1 MRRLP
6 IILTAL
12 AFLAVLA
19 PLAGAQ
25 QSSKLTGGITLKP
38 LTNGNLWKTGV
49 LYNATMYAQGGKAT
63 TVKVEDIHVPGQQV
77 LGEPTLT
84 TYACELTSK
93 TLSPAVRA
101 DNTNGT
107 ATCVQI
113 GTRNVRQ
120 GQTVKLAVPLAHVGK
135 YLAIQETAPLQKGN
149 ATVTG
154 ITWVETAIYPM
165 NPVAAGAPT
174 ATSPIYAGA
183 PISYLPLPWT
193 VAPATTQLAFASEA
207 WICPDK
213 VANTN
218 MAPLSTLGCNRA
230 FRNINTT
237 TAATS
242 FTLGGRVHKEQTEY
256 QYLYLVGFST
266 IEPDGNL
273 PPQTYEIRSK
283 ATVIKPL
290 PAPDPVYA
298 VSGTTITATLAPMAG
313 VEYRISAIR
322 QSTGRQF
329 AAKCLG
335 DSAQVV
341 CTVNVLSG
349 QWNVSVTPTGK
360 QAVGTSAKTT
370 LVVAAP

>member
-6 IILTAL
+6 ILITAL
-12 AFLAVLA
+12 ALLAALA
-19 PLAGAQ
+19 PIAGAQ
-25 QSSKLTGGITLKP
+25 QTSKLTGGVTLKP
-38 LTNGNLWKTGV
+38 LANGNLWKSGV
-49 LYNATMYAQGGKAT
+49 LYGATMYAQVGKAT
-63 TVKVEDIHVPGQQV
+63 IVKVEDIHVPGQDV
-77 LGEPTLT
+77 LGQPTLT
-84 TYACELTSK
+84 TFACETTSK
-93 TLSPAVRA
+93 TIAPAVRA
-101 DNTNGT
+101 DNSNGT

-120 GQTVKLAVPLAHVGK
+120 GQTVKLAVPLAQIGK

-165 NPVAAGAPT
+165 NPVAASAPT

-183 PISYLPLPWT
+183 PVSYLPLPWT
-193 VAPATTQLAFASEA
+193 VAPGTTQLAFSSEA

-218 MAPLSTLGCNRA
+218 AAPLSTLGCNRA

-237 TAATS
+237 TASTS
-242 FTLGGRVHKEQTEY
+242 FTLGGRVHKEETEY
-256 QYLYLVGFST
+256 QYLYFVGFST
-266 IEPDGNL
+266 VDPDGDL
-273 PPQTYEIRSK
+273 APQTYQVRSK

-290 PAPDPVYA
+290 PAPAPVYTT
-298 VSGTTITATLAPMAG
+298 SGTTITATLTPMAG

-335 DSAQVV
+335 DATQVV

-370 LVVAAP
+370 VVVGAA

>member
-1 MRRLP
+1 MRKPMLV
-6 IILTAL
+6 LTAL
-12 AFLAVLA
+12 ALLAAIA
-19 PLAGAQ
+19 PAAGAQ
-25 QSSKLTGGITLKP
+25 QTSKLTGGVTLKP
-38 LTNGNLWKTGV
+38 LAIGSLWKTGV
-49 LYNATMYAQGGKAT
+49 LYGATMYAQVGQAT
-63 TVKVEDIHVPGQQV
+63 TAKVEDIHVPGQQV
-77 LGEPTLT
+77 LGQPTLT
-84 TYACELTSK
+84 TYACDMTSK

-113 GTRNVRQ
+113 GTRSVRE
-120 GQTVKLAVPLAHVGK
+120 GQTVKLAVPLAQIGK

-174 ATSPIYAGA
+174 ATSAIYAGA

-193 VAPATTQLAFASEA
+193 IAPASTQLAFASEA

-213 VANTN
+213 AANTTT
-218 MAPLSTLGCNRA
+218 APLSTLGCNRA

-237 TAATS
+237 TTTTS
-242 FTLGGRVHKEQTEY
+242 FTLGGRVHKEETEY

-266 IEPDGNL
+266 VDPDGSL
-273 PPQTYEIRSK
+273 APQTYQIRSK

-298 VSGTTITATLAPMAG
+298 VNGTTITATLAPMAG

-335 DSAQVV
+335 DATQVV
-341 CTVNVLSG
+341 CTLNVLPG

-370 LVVAAP
+370 LVVGAA

>member
-1 MRRLP
+1 MRKPMLV
-6 IILTAL
+6 LTAL
-12 AFLAVLA
+12 ALLAAIA
-19 PLAGAQ
+19 PAAGAQ
-25 QSSKLTGGITLKP
+25 QTSKLTGGVTLKP
-38 LTNGNLWKTGV
+38 LAIGSLWKTGV
-49 LYNATMYAQGGKAT
+49 LYGATMYAQVGQAT
-63 TVKVEDIHVPGQQV
+63 TAKVEDIHVPGQQV
-77 LGEPTLT
+77 LGQPTLT
-84 TYACELTSK
+84 TYACDMTSK

-113 GTRNVRQ
+113 GTRSVRE
-120 GQTVKLAVPLAHVGK
+120 GQTVKLAVPLAQIGK

-174 ATSPIYAGA
+174 ATSAIYAGA

-193 VAPATTQLAFASEA
+193 IAPASTQLAFASEA

-213 VANTN
+213 AANTTT
-218 MAPLSTLGCNRA
+218 APLSTLGCNRA

-237 TAATS
+237 TTTTS
-242 FTLGGRVHKEQTEY
+242 FTLGGRVHKEETEY

-266 IEPDGNL
+266 VDPDGSL
-273 PPQTYEIRSK
+273 APQTYQIRSK

-290 PAPDPVYA
+290 PAPDPIYA
-298 VSGTTITATLAPMAG
+298 VNATTITATLTPMVG

-335 DSAQVV
+335 DATQVV
-341 CTVNVLSG
+341 CTLNVLPG

-370 LVVAAP
+370 LVVGAA

>member
-6 IILTAL
+6 LVITAL
-12 AFLAVLA
+12 ALLALIA
-19 PLAGAQ
+19 PVSGAQ
-25 QSSKLTGGITLKP
+25 QTSKLTGGVTLKP
-38 LTNGNLWKTGV
+38 LATGNLWKTGV
-49 LYNATMYAQGGKAT
+49 LYGATMYAQGGKAT
-63 TVKVEDIHVPGQQV
+63 VVKVEDIHVPGQNVIGQ
-77 LGEPTLT
+77 PTLT
-84 TYACELTSK
+84 TFACETTSK
-93 TLSPAVRA
+93 TIAPAVRA

-113 GTRNVRQ
+113 GTRNVRE
-120 GQTVKLAVPLAHVGK
+120 GQTVKLAVPLAQIGK
-135 YLAIQETAPLQKGN
+135 YLAIQETAPLLKGN

-154 ITWVETAIYPM
+154 ITWVETAIYPI
-165 NPVAAGAPT
+165 NPVSAGAPT

-213 VANTN
+213 IGNTN
-218 MAPLSTLGCNRA
+218 AAPLSTLGCNRA

-242 FTLGGRVHKEQTEY
+242 FTLGGRVHKEETEY
-256 QYLYLVGFST
+256 QYLYVVGFST
-266 IEPDGNL
+266 VDPDGNL
-273 PPQTYEIRSK
+273 APQTYQIRSK

-290 PAPDPVYA
+290 PAPDPVYTT
-298 VSGTTITATLAPMAG
+298 SGTTITATLAPMVG

-335 DSAQVV
+335 DTTQVV
-341 CTVNVLSG
+341 CTVNVLAG
-349 QWNVSVTPTGK
+349 QWKVNVTPTGK
-360 QAVGTSAKTT
+360 QAVGTSATTT
-370 LVVAAP
+370 LTVGGA